1 MLMLEPKGLVCF
13 VLVVLNITDIPIN
26 FQHEMILLYM
36 NNYFIFYTH
45 ADQVYT
51 VLEHLTS
58 AQLTA

>member
-1 MLMLEPKGLVCF
+1 MFCF
-13 VLVVLNITDIPIN
+13 SGVITLLIDIPIN
-26 FQHEMILLYM
+26 SRHEMILLYM